1 MTLVVAFTGRIGAV
15 ICGDRREIRFY
26 EGGDVETL
34 ERELYN
40 GMIRTDNELIKRAST
55 LGVPIEIR
63 DDKNK
68 ISLSGDY
75 GVLVGVVTSRSAEIE
90 QQRRMYLAPGRYLI
104 AEVADAGVR
113 ITKTGESA
121 FLAFGSAVA
130 KKICYD
136 VLNRAKQPKK
146 LSDAVTLLMRAM
158 ESVSQKTAS
167 VSRAY
172 DVMQTPPLPGDLEK
186 SLRKALLQDVGENCW
201 RMV

>member
-34 ERELYN
+34 EHELYN
-40 GMIRTDNELIKRAST
+40 GSIRTDDELMKRASS

-68 ISLSGDY
+68 IFLSGDH
-75 GVLVGVVTSRSAEIE
+75 GVLVGVVTSRSAATER
-90 QQRRMYLAPGRYLI
+90 QRRMYLAPGRYLI
-104 AEVADAGVR
+104 AEVMDGGVK
-113 ITKTGESA
+113 ITKTGESV

-130 KKICYD
+130 QKISYD

-146 LSDAVTLLMRAM
+146 LSDAVALLMRAM

-172 DVMQTPPLPGDLEK
+172 DVMQTPPMPGDPEK
-186 SLRKALLQDVGENCW
+186 SLRKALLRDVSENCW
-201 RMV
+201 RML